1 MSYSKGREIHVDLMC
16 SFCTLC
22 AVNIESAGRDDLIDP
37 VLVGQAVSA
46 VGKAAHS
53 AYVMIR
59 VGVVRV
65 RS

>member
-1 MSYSKGREIHVDLMC
+1 MC
-16 SFCTLC
+16 SFRTLC
-22 AVNIESAGRDDLIDP
+22 AVNIEPAGRDDLINP

-53 AYVMIR
+53 TNVMIR